1 MWASF
6 NRRAH
11 ASATGT
17 HNDDVVLV
25 VVNLW

>member
-1 MWASF
+1 MRASF
-6 NRRAH
+6 DSRAH
-11 ASATGT
+11 AGATGT